1 MRTTSFIA
9 LVSSSLFDSKLFRKE
24 NALVVHT
31 NGWPMVC
38 VVSPKAFGESDEEI
52 QVESGESKA
61 KIKSALKKF
70 LASKQSSKNLLTRI
84 VASFA

>member
-1 MRTTSFIA
+1 
-9 LVSSSLFDSKLFRKE
+9 
-24 NALVVHT
+24 
-31 NGWPMVC
+31 MVC